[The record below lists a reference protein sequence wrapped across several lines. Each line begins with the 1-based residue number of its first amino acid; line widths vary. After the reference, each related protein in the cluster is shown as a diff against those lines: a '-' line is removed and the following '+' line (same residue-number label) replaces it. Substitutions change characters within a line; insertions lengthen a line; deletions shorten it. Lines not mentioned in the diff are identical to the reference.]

1 MDWIFDNFQIVIL
14 IALGLGS
21 VVKSLLES
29 KAKQKQERE
38 EEYDPGDVF
47 APDEEYRE
55 PAMPTVPPPLTRQTV
70 PHSQRESGYDEAVAI
85 ETAKA
90 LKHQQDLAEHLRQIR
105 ETKATTT
112 GGAAATRARI
122 SPRGRRNQPPR
133 FPSASAAA
141 CVIRSKSAA
150 PLSCGKSSIP
160 RSACAELGHR
170 PDPTRFFISSFVSVM
185 KSARTSG
192 SLKFLHN

>member
-14 IALGLGS
+14 IALGIGS

-38 EEYDPGDVF
+38 EGYDPGDVF
-47 APDEEYRE
+47 APDEDYRG
-55 PAMPTVPPPLTRQTV
+55 PAMPTVPPPLNRQVV
-70 PHSQRESGYDEAVAI
+70 PPPLREIGYDEAVAN

-90 LKHQQDLAEHLRQIR
+90 LKHQQELAERLRQIR

-122 SPRGRRNQPPR
+122 SAKGAKNTPVKGPLGIRTRLQNPAEVRQAFVMREILDPPVGLR
-133 FPSASAAA
+133 
-141 CVIRSKSAA
+141 
-150 PLSCGKSSIP
+150 
-160 RSACAELGHR
+160 
-170 PDPTRFFISSFVSVM
+170 
-185 KSARTSG
+185 
-192 SLKFLHN
+192 